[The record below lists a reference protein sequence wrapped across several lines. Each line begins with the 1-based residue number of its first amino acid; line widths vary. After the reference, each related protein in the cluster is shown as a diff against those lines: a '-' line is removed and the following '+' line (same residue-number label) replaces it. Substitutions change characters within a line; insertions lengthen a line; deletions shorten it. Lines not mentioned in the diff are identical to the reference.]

1 MSDESVWPRLSFVK
15 VVIEPLREWQNPSFL
30 SSLLIDFNEMF
41 VNRLSKL
48 QSVFMYLG
56 GEVKPGWAFAL
67 SECEGDGLRVQGQ
80 TVFLALVLMEAN
92 SAQKLL
98 VDRESSLQFS
108 MKLVGLFHLNH
119 LRVSLKSCMAGVMAC
134 KTSVFGNGVL
144 VALDIIKIVHVA
156 QRLLYPQFCCLD

>member
-56 GEVKPGWAFAL
+56 GEVKPG
-67 SECEGDGLRVQGQ
+67 
-80 TVFLALVLMEAN
+80 
-92 SAQKLL
+92 
-98 VDRESSLQFS
+98 
-108 MKLVGLFHLNH
+108 
-119 LRVSLKSCMAGVMAC
+119 
-134 KTSVFGNGVL
+134 
-144 VALDIIKIVHVA
+144 
-156 QRLLYPQFCCLD
+156 